1 MKKSLIALA
10 VAGVVSAPAFAA
22 TGNVDVYGAVRM
34 SVDMNSDD
42 RADRD
47 NTTITDRA
55 SRFGLKGSED
65 LGGGLKAIW
74 QIEQGLNATN
84 GPLDNTDNRAVTAI
98 TGITASGV
106 TGTAVINRDTAFGGA
121 GLRNTFVGLSG
132 GFGTVIIGR
141 HDTPY
146 KLAGSADLFGDTAAD
161 AQGNFGNNIIGRNGF
176 DKRISGTIA
185 YVSPDFSGFSFA
197 AAIVPGE
204 QTGAAN
210 QSDGISDAYSLM
222 GAYKNGPMAL
232 TVAYEQ
238 HEGTMTG
245 STRDLDAWKI
255 NGSYTMGDLK
265 FGATYEKSD
274 DVLNDSGAV
283 GEEADVAWLVS
294 AAYTMGPMTFK
305 AQYGDYNQ
313 KETVVIGTGD
323 MDVWTVGLD
332 YNLSKRTNAYV
343 LFTDR
348 DNQAV
353 NRDTSVFS
361 IGMNHSF

>member
-22 TGNVDVYGAVRM
+22 TANVDVYGAVRM
-34 SVDMNSDD
+34 SVDMNSSDV
-42 RADRD
+42 ANSD

-84 GPLDNTDNRAVTAI
+84 GPLDNTTNRAVTV
-98 TGITASGV
+98 TTTAS
-106 TGTAVINRDTAFGGA
+106 GTAVINRDTAFGGA

-141 HDTPY
+141 TDTPY

-204 QTGAAN
+204 QTGVNAA
-210 QSDGISDAYSLM
+210 DGISDATSLM

-238 HEGTMTG
+238 HDGAVTG

-274 DVLNDSGAV
+274 DVLRDTGAV
-283 GEEADVAWLVS
+283 GERADVAWLVS
-294 AAYTMGPMTFK
+294 AAYAMGPMTFK

-313 KETVVIGTGD
+313 KEAAGTRD
-323 MDVWTVGLD
+323 LDVWTVGLD

-343 LFTDR
+343 LYTDR

-353 NRDTSVFS
+353 NTDTSVFS

>member
-84 GPLDNTDNRAVTAI
+84 GPLDNTVNVANIRTAGGS
-98 TGITASGV
+98 TLTQNDG
-106 TGTAVINRDTAFGGA
+106 AFGHA

-161 AQGNFGNNIIGRNGF
+161 AQGNFGNNVIGRNGF

-204 QTGAAN
+204 QTGVNAA
-210 QSDGISDAYSLM
+210 DGISDAYSLM